1 MNKEQTIMICPQ
13 CGEIDGS
20 CKDNYDCPHAKCIR
34 CGCDM
39 IPTEYKVSIIYKM
52 LEGRPSDYD
61 KFKEELREK
70 YTLNNDLFNAEKYQ
84 SVLKYEQE
92 RRDKHIVATDEDYE
106 KEKLKQNQE
115 NLRKQNSPK
124 CPTCGSANIK
134 KISTSK
140 KISGGLMFGLFS
152 INVRKTFECLNCKYK
167 W

>member
-39 IPTEYKVSIIYKM
+39 IPTEYKVSIIYKL

-115 NLRKQNSPK
+115 NLRKQNIPK
-124 CPTCGSANIK
+124 CPTCGSTNIK

-140 KISGGLMFGLFS
+140 KIRGGLMFGLFS
-152 INVRKTFECLNCKYK
+152 RNVRNTFECLNCKYK